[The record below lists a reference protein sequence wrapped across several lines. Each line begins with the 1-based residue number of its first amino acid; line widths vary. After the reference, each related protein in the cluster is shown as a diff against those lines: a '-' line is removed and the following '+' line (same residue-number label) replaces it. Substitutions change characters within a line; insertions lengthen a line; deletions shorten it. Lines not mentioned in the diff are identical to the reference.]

1 MLPVLPPPWGR
12 LGLPKGNCG
21 WGKIIPYAIFSFKDF
36 FNLIQ
41 GLFTN
46 IAASKRTLETMSKPT
61 NFTLVA
67 LAFFSIYVIWGS
79 TYLLNKIAVSEL
91 PPFML
96 ASIRFVTAGI
106 LIFILCKILKFS
118 LAISKKQLINTAVA
132 GFLFLTLGNGVV
144 VWALKYVDSGFAA
157 LEISAQPLVVLIFMR
172 ILDGKKIKPMS
183 VVGVVLGIVGIYL
196 LVSQK
201 QVISQENSVLGMVLI
216 FMALLSWAYGSIF
229 VSKADLPRNYFVNTG
244 FQMLFGGIMLF
255 IASISFG
262 ETWTPPTEWTAPT
275 LYSMLLLILFGSIVA
290 FTSFN
295 YLLKTVSPEKVAT
308 STYVNP
314 IIALLLG
321 WYFLNEQ
328 ITTQSIIAAAV
339 LLTGVYFINTR
350 KKLVMFSRFAMKPIR
365 KKLE

>member
-1 MLPVLPPPWGR
+1 M
-12 LGLPKGNCG
+12 
-21 WGKIIPYAIFSFKDF
+21 GKSSNA
-36 FNLIQ
+36 
-41 GLFTN
+41 
-46 IAASKRTLETMSKPT
+46 
-61 NFTLVA
+61 TLVG

-79 TYLLNKIAVSEL
+79 TYVLNKIAVSEL

-106 LIFILCKILKFS
+106 LIFIICKILKIS
-118 LAISKKQLINTAVA
+118 LSITKKQLINTAIA
-132 GFLFLTLGNGVV
+132 GFLFLTFGNGVV
-144 VWALKYVDSGFAA
+144 VWALKYVDSGFVA
-157 LEISAQPLVVLIFMR
+157 LEISAQPLVVLILMR
-172 ILDGKKIKPMS
+172 ILDGKKIKSMS
-183 VVGVVLGIVGIYL
+183 MVGVFLGIAGIYL

-201 QVISQENSVLGMVLI
+201 QVISQENSILGMLLI
-216 FMALLSWAYGSIF
+216 FMALVSWAYGSIF
-229 VSKADLPRNYFVNTG
+229 VSKADLPSNYFVNTG
-244 FQMLFGGIMLF
+244 FQMIFGGIMLF
-255 IASISFG
+255 LASISFG
-262 ETWTPPTEWTAPT
+262 ETWTAPTEWTAPA

-295 YLLKTVSPEKVAT
+295 YLLKAVSPEKVAT

-328 ITTQSIIAAAV
+328 ITTQSIIAAVV

-350 KKLVMFSRFAMKPIR
+350 KTLMIFSRFTMKPIR